1 MGFGVSAIPNFIAF
15 LNGNQF
21 KNFKGA
27 NQQMLFSTI
36 AELSDKLPQGKLV
49 SASAHDKMM
58 FKQFKPTHLK
68 PQAFNQMTNL
78 DKMRQ
83 FIEKFVES
91 DTVKNECG
99 SVENFKK
106 WLSGF

>member
-1 MGFGVSAIPNFIAF
+1 
-15 LNGNQF
+15 
-21 KNFKGA
+21 
-27 NQQMLFSTI
+27 
-36 AELSDKLPQGKLV
+36 
-49 SASAHDKMM
+49 
-58 FKQFKPTHLK
+58 
-68 PQAFNQMTNL
+68 MTNL